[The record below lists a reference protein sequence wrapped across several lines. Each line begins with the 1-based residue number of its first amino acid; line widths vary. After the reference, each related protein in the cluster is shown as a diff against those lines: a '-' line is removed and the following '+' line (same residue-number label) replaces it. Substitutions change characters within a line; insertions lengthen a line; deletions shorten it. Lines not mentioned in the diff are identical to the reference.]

1 MMQERALL
9 HPYVKESIQDHT
21 NIDALFTTIFETY
34 YKRTFNYI
42 AYRVS
47 SLHTSEDL
55 TSLVFEKTLTKLTTY
70 SQEKAPLEV
79 WLFAIARNVVNDH
92 YRSQKRRSFFSL
104 DVVKELVSSR
114 KDPESLILQGER
126 SDKLNEALN
135 TLSTKER
142 NIVALKFG
150 ANLRNTEIA
159 QVTGISESNIGV
171 ILYRTMKKLK
181 TEIGSVEQL

>member
-1 MMQERALL
+1 MQERALP
-9 HPYVKESIQDHT
+9 HPFVKEKIQEKTD
-21 NIDALFTTIFETY
+21 IDALFTTVFETF
-34 YKRTFNYI
+34 YKRIFNYI

-47 SLHTSEDL
+47 SLHTAEDL
-55 TSLVFEKTLTKLTTY
+55 TSLVFEKTLAKLATY

-92 YRSQKRRSFFSL
+92 YRSLKRRSFFSL
-104 DVVKELVSSR
+104 DAVKELVSTR
-114 KDPESLILQGER
+114 KEPESLILQGER
-126 SDKLNEALN
+126 NSKLNDALN
-135 TLSTKER
+135 TLSSRER

-150 ANLRNTEIA
+150 ANLKNTEIA
-159 QVTGISESNIGV
+159 QLTGITEGNIGI

>member
-1 MMQERALL
+1 MHERALL
-9 HPYVKESIQDHT
+9 HPFVKENIQENAD
-21 NIDALFTTIFETY
+21 IDVLFTTIFETY
-34 YKRTFNYI
+34 YKRIFNYI

-47 SLHTSEDL
+47 SLYTAEDL
-55 TSLVFEKTLTKLTTY
+55 TSLVFEKTLAKLSTY

-92 YRSQKRRSFFSL
+92 YRSFKRKSFFSL
-104 DVVKELVSSR
+104 DAVKELVSSR

-126 SDKLNEALN
+126 SGKLNEALN
-135 TLSTKER
+135 TLSSKER

-150 ANLRNTEIA
+150 ANLRNREIA